1 MDVSSGVKI
10 KAEEI
15 LVRFGNVV
23 ALDRFSAEVPQ
34 GIVGLLGPNGAGKST
49 FIRVALGLLEA
60 QRGRI
65 TVDGLNPQLEPVLL
79 RDKIGYMPEDECLI
93 QNQNAF
99 ELVSYMAQLSG
110 LSPEEATKRSH
121 AVLDFIGFGEERY
134 REISTYS
141 TGMKQQVKLAQ
152 SIVHDPPILLFDEP
166 TSGMDPGA
174 KEDML
179 SLIGDLGK
187 HRKTILVCSHLLH
200 EVERISDHVLIINEG
215 RLIRAGDLDQVL
227 KGEENRY
234 KLEIRGST
242 DSNKAFVD
250 DLDQF
255 CEVLDAKYGGGK
267 LTVVIKGVAETK
279 EYFRLAKQHD
289 VQIRSYVPDRLSL
302 EDFFVEAFEE
312 DGRNAG

>member
-1 MDVSSGVKI
+1 MDVSSDVKI
-10 KAEEI
+10 RAEGVF
-15 LVRFGNVV
+15 VRFGNVI
-23 ALDRFSAEVPQ
+23 ALDHFSAEVPQ

-49 FIRVALGLLEA
+49 FIKVALGLLEA

-65 TVDGLNPQLEPVLL
+65 TIDGLNPQLETVLL

-110 LSPEEATKRSH
+110 LLPEEATKRSH

-187 HRKTILVCSHLLH
+187 SKKTILVCSHLLH
-200 EVERISDHVLIINEG
+200 EVERVSDHVLIINEG
-215 RLIRAGDLDQVL
+215 RLIRAGALDQAL
-227 KGEENRY
+227 KGGENRY
-234 KLEIRGST
+234 KLEIRGSS

-255 CEVLDAKYGGGK
+255 CEVLDMKYGGGK
-267 LTVVIKGVAETK
+267 LTVVVKGAAETK
-279 EYFRLAKQHD
+279 EYFGLAKQHD

-302 EDFFVEAFEE
+302 EDFFIEAFEE
-312 DGRNAG
+312 EERNAG